1 MEHAY
6 FSTRTVDRVIP
17 LIHLRH
23 RFEITGVL
31 LELLFAKRGKNSK
44 KQVILME
51 VDMQETRPSCDPDPC
66 RAGGEP
72 GDLALQRA
80 ASINGPLRDNMF
92 DQAGHE
98 PAERRVIEETVA
110 QVFGVEGGDLRRAT
124 RGRAKV
130 AHARQVA
137 MYLAHVA
144 CGMSLTEV
152 GRTFARDRT
161 TVSHACGVIEDGRDD
176 PNFDRVLELLEQ
188 VVQTML
194 RARGRCWASQGDWLL
209 Q

>member
-1 MEHAY
+1 
-6 FSTRTVDRVIP
+6 
-17 LIHLRH
+17 
-23 RFEITGVL
+23 
-31 LELLFAKRGKNSK
+31 
-44 KQVILME
+44 ME
-51 VDMQETRPSCDPDPC
+51 VSLQVTHSSPDSRTC
-66 RAGGEP
+66 WAGGGP
-72 GDLALQRA
+72 QGDTLQEKV
-80 ASINGPLRDNMF
+80 SISVLSRDGVV
-92 DQAGHE
+92 DQTGHE

-110 QVFGVEGGDLRRAT
+110 QVFDVEGGDLRRAT

-130 AHARQVA
+130 ARARQVA

-176 PNFDRVLELLEQ
+176 PTFDRVLELLEQ
-188 VVQTML
+188 VVQSML
-194 RARGRCWASQGDWLL
+194 RARGRCWASQDDWLL